1 MTDNELGQ
9 ESGIKQ
15 DAQISGALPGS
26 SNFVTLSEENP
37 LIMSERVQLEVRV
50 RMRAKEGQMTSAL
63 WSAATCRR
71 FPFDG
76 GSIAAT
82 SRRTPKE
89 LVQLDLT
96 KAEPEATRT
105 FNCTPKGEIVFR
117 ISTVA
122 SACLGTRGGSPPG
135 FFRPPSPR

>member
-1 MTDNELGQ
+1 MG
-9 ESGIKQ
+9 
-15 DAQISGALPGS
+15 
-26 SNFVTLSEENP
+26 
-37 LIMSERVQLEVRV
+37 MQLKVRV
-50 RMRAKEGQMTSAL
+50 RIRAKDGQMTSAL

-105 FNCTPKGEIVFR
+105 FNCTPKGEIALR
-117 ISTVA
+117 ISTLA
-122 SACLGTRGGSPPG
+122 AACLGTPGGSPPG
-135 FFRPPSPR
+135 GLPP